1 MQLLSWI
8 NSQALRSSLNL
19 EPIDGPQGRVFPPTY
34 GGSENAGAD
43 KKGDTAKTAHV
54 VEKLA
59 DGTFRVLIDSVASQ
73 ANRQE
78 AALVAARN
86 QGMIDFADVYID
98 LKDTEAGLE
107 RLSATEMPHRLSDAI
122 LRDSEVDGKPFGKSE
137 FGKRILSA
145 TASDLT
151 PIIEASPTTALFG
164 CWFSQ
169 HNLAR
174 PLKIQRSV
182 VSEIWAENAV
192 LGKAL
197 ARELIRYKSR
207 SSNCTKQPTGNGQPW
222 KGKPSWLAVSPSHSR
237 RNIPRRSTTA
247 T

>member
-1 MQLLSWI
+1 MTMQLLSLI
-8 NSQALRSSLNL
+8 DSQALRSSLDL
-19 EPIDGPQGRVFPPTY
+19 EPIDGPRGRVFPPTY
-34 GGSENAGAD
+34 GGAENNGAD
-43 KKGDTAKTAHV
+43 KKGDAAKTAHV
-54 VEKLA
+54 VEQLA
-59 DGTFRVLIDSVASQ
+59 DGALRVLIDSVASQ

-86 QGMIDFADVYID
+86 CGLIDFADVYID

-151 PIIEASPTTALFG
+151 PIIEASPTTVLFG

-174 PLKIQRSV
+174 QFEDSARCG
-182 VSEIWAENAV
+182 ERN
-192 LGKAL
+192 LGRKRGA
-197 ARELIRYKSR
+197 
-207 SSNCTKQPTGNGQPW
+207 GQ
-222 KGKPSWLAVSPSHSR
+222 SCWLE
-237 RNIPRRSTTA
+237 T
-247 T
+247 